1 MSTALYGQPIQIS
14 EPLDRTKPAGP
25 CVLVIFGITGDLTKR
40 LLFPALYNLAEQ
52 KLLPEQFAVAG
63 FAMGDFDENSL
74 RETLAREMSDEIGPE
89 VNQQEIEWL
98 VGRVRFVNS
107 SFDSEDGW
115 QKLLA
120 MLKEIDD
127 QYGTGGNYLF
137 YMATAPKFFLDVTR
151 QLAAHGLL
159 TPDGNQWRRA
169 IFEKPFGRDLQ
180 SAKALNRE
188 LLSVAREDQIYR
200 IDHYLG
206 KETVQNIMVFRF
218 ANGIFEPI
226 WNRRYVDHVQITVAE
241 TVGVERRGGY
251 YDHTGALRDMVPNHL
266 IQLIA
271 LTAMEPPASF
281 SASAIQ
287 NEQVKVLESVPP
299 LSKGEVLTNTVRGQY
314 AGGTVDGKRVPAY
327 RDEPMVSPDSNTE
340 TYVAMKLTI
349 DNWRWAGVPF
359 YIRTGKRLAKRKSEI
374 VIQFRKAPLALFRK
388 SAATLPTANRLVMRI
403 QPAESI
409 SMQFEAK
416 VPGPM
421 VETRP
426 VEMLFCYE
434 DYFGRA
440 NRTGYETLL
449 YDAMVGDSSLF
460 KRADMIELGW
470 AIIQPLLDQW
480 GQGKYR
486 NWHLYEGGSEG
497 PAEADQL
504 IERDGRHWLPIADAL
519 EPGEQR
525 ISGRG

>member
-1 MSTALYGQPIQIS
+1 MNAALYGQPIQVQ
-14 EPLDRTKPAGP
+14 EPIDRTRPAGP

-40 LLFPALYNLAEQ
+40 LLFPALYNLAQQ

-63 FAMGDFDENSL
+63 FAMGDFDENGLRDHLVNEL
-74 RETLAREMSDEIGPE
+74 REEIPDAE
-89 VNQQEIEWL
+89 PQIVDWL
-98 VGRVRFVNS
+98 VGRGHFVNS
-107 SFDSEDGW
+107 QFDSEEGW
-115 QKLLA
+115 DKLIQTLQQ
-120 MLKEIDD
+120 IDA

-151 QLAAHGLL
+151 QLGAHGLL
-159 TPDGNQWRRA
+159 NGQGKQWRRA

-218 ANGIFEPI
+218 ANGIFEPV
-226 WNRRYVDHVQITVAE
+226 WNRRYVDHVQITVSE
-241 TVGVERRGGY
+241 TVGVEKRGGY
-251 YDHTGALRDMVPNHL
+251 YDQTGALRDMVPNHL

-271 LTAMEPPASF
+271 LTAMEPPSSF

-287 NEQVKVLESVPP
+287 NEQVKVLEAVPP
-299 LSKGEVLTNTVRGQY
+299 LSKGEVMNTTVRGQY
-314 AGGTVDGKRVPAY
+314 AGGTMDGKRVPAY
-327 RDEPMVSPDSNTE
+327 RDESMVSPDSNTE

-480 GQGKYR
+480 GQGKDR